1 MTVAATIVATERHA
15 LAAAEIQSH
24 RVRALRVAALV
35 ATAALSSAHAQD
47 YPSKSIRVV
56 IPYAPGGATD
66 TPGRIVIT
74 KLSESSRFQSVI
86 DNRPGAGGTVGAGIV
101 ARAAPDG
108 YTLLITS
115 TTHVIAGQLYKNL
128 GYHPVGDFTG
138 VMQFG
143 VSPNVLVVHPSLPV
157 HSVQDLVAHAK
168 ARPGQIDYASSG
180 IGTTQHMLAE
190 LFQYL
195 SGTRMRH
202 IPYQGGRPEIDV
214 VSGRVHVWF
223 VGVAR
228 AIPHIKAGQVRP
240 IATTGERRPKAL
252 PDLPTIAEAGVKG
265 YAGESWHVLL
275 APKGT
280 PARVVNALQAELVK
294 VLATPDVEKRFN
306 GTGNEVLSAAGPQ
319 VEAMLRA
326 DYERWGKVIRASGQK
341 GE

>member
-1 MTVAATIVATERHA
+1 MATQHPIGPLAAAA
-15 LAAAEIQSH
+15 LAAA
-24 RVRALRVAALV
+24 
-35 ATAALSSAHAQD
+35 TLSHAQG
-47 YPSKSIRVV
+47 YPTKPVRVV

-74 KLSESSRFQSVI
+74 KLAELARVQTTI

-101 ARAAPDG
+101 AAAPPDG

-115 TTHVIAGQLYKNL
+115 TTHVIAGQLYKGL
-128 GYHPVGDFTG
+128 AFHPVNDFTA

-157 HSVQDLVAHAK
+157 RSVKELIALGK
-168 ARPGQIDYASSG
+168 ARPDEIDYASSG

-195 SGTRMRH
+195 SGARMRH
-202 IPYQGGRPEIDV
+202 VPYQGGRPEIDV
-214 VSGRVHVWF
+214 VSGRVQVWF

-228 AIPHIKAGQVRP
+228 GMPLVAAGKLRP
-240 IATTGERRPKAL
+240 LASTGDKRPRVL
-252 PDLPTIAEAGVKG
+252 PDLPTVAEAGVKG

-280 PARVVNALQAELVK
+280 SAEVVNVLQAELAK
-294 VLATPDVEKRFN
+294 VLNSPDVEKRFN
-306 GTGNEVLSAAGPQ
+306 GTGNEVLPASAQQ
-319 VEAMLRA
+319 VETMLRS
-326 DYERWGKVIRASGQK
+326 DYEKWGKVIRASGQK
-341 GE
+341 AQ

>member
-1 MTVAATIVATERHA
+1 MRACEAM
-15 LAAAEIQSH
+15 LAAA
-24 RVRALRVAALV
+24 
-35 ATAALSSAHAQD
+35 TAAVSFAAVAQAQD

-66 TPGRIVIT
+66 TPGRILIT
-74 KLSESSRFQSVI
+74 QLSEISRFQTVI

-101 ARAAPDG
+101 ARSAPDG

-128 GYHPVGDFTG
+128 GFHPVDAFAG
-138 VMQFG
+138 VLQFG

-157 HSVQDLVAHAK
+157 QSVQDLVAYAK
-168 ARPGQIDYASSG
+168 ARPDQIDYASSG

-214 VSGRVHVWF
+214 VSGRVQVWF

-228 AIPHIKAGQVRP
+228 AIPHIKAGQVR
-240 IATTGERRPKAL
+240 ALASTGARRPKAL
-252 PDLPTIAEAGVKG
+252 PDLPTVAEAGVKG
-265 YAGESWHVLL
+265 YAGESWHVVL

-280 PARVVNALQAELVK
+280 SASVVNALQTELGK
-294 VLATPDVEKRFN
+294 ALAMPDVEKRFN
-306 GTGNEVLSAAGPQ
+306 GTGNEVLSAPGRQ

-326 DYERWGKVIRASGQK
+326 DYERWGKVIKASGQK
-341 GE
+341 AE

>member
-1 MTVAATIVATERHA
+1 MRNAQAGREIGLHRQLACACRLHCARVI
-15 LAAAEIQSH
+15 LAAA
-24 RVRALRVAALV
+24 VAALPGV
-35 ATAALSSAHAQD
+35 SAGQAQD

-66 TPGRIVIT
+66 TPGRIVVT
-74 KLSESSRFQSVI
+74 KLSENSRFQTVI

-128 GYHPVGDFTG
+128 GYHPVNDFVA

-143 VSPNVLVVHPSLPV
+143 VSPNVLVVHPSVPAR
-157 HSVQDLVAHAK
+157 SVQELVALAK
-168 ARPGQIDYASSG
+168 SRPGELDYASSG

-214 VSGRVHVWF
+214 VSGRVQIWF

-228 AIPHIKAGQVRP
+228 AIPHIKAGQVRAL
-240 IATTGERRPKAL
+240 ATTGDKRPQAL

-265 YAGESWHVLL
+265 YAGESWHVML

-280 PARVVNALQAELVK
+280 PARITNALQSELSK
-294 VLATPDVEKRFN
+294 VMALPDVAKRFN
-306 GTGNEVLSAAGPQ
+306 GTGNEVLTAPGSQ

-326 DYERWGKVIRASGQK
+326 DYDKWGKVIKASGQK

>member
-1 MTVAATIVATERHA
+1 MIAQSGVRSEAPARSADASRLHRGRVKLIVAA
-15 LAAAEIQSH
+15 AAMTM
-24 RVRALRVAALV
+24 V
-35 ATAALSSAHAQD
+35 SSALAQD

-66 TPGRIVIT
+66 TPGRILIT
-74 KLSESSRFQSVI
+74 KLSEISRFQTVI

-101 ARAAPDG
+101 ARAAADG

-128 GYHPVGDFTG
+128 GFHPVDDFTA

-143 VSPNVLVVHPSLPV
+143 VSPNVLVVHPSLPART
-157 HSVQDLVAHAK
+157 VQELVGLAK
-168 ARPGQIDYASSG
+168 SRPGQIDYASSG

-195 SGTRMRH
+195 SATRMRH

-214 VSGRVHVWF
+214 VSGRVQVWF

-240 IATTGERRPKAL
+240 IATTGAQRPKAL
-252 PDLPTIAEAGVKG
+252 PDLPTIAEAGLKG
-265 YAGESWHVLL
+265 YAGESWHIIL

-280 PARVVNALQAELVK
+280 PARIVHALQLELAK
-294 VLATPDVEKRFN
+294 ALALPDVEKRFN
-306 GTGNEVLSAAGPQ
+306 GTGNEVLSASAAQ
-319 VEAMLRA
+319 VEATLRA
-326 DYERWGKVIRASGQK
+326 DYEKWGKVIKASGQK
-341 GE
+341 SE